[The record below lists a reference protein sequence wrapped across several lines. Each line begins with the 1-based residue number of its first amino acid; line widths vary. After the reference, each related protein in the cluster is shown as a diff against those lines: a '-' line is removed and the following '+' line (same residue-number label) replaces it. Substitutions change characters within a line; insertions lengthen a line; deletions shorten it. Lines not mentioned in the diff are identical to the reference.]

1 LGNSTYP
8 TGPSKLFSFTGNSV
22 SAASGNFQNFY
33 YFFYNTQISTNDCP
47 SPLTNI
53 PVAAVNKPI
62 ITQINDSTLSSSIAT
77 NYQWFINDSTISN
90 GTNQTLI
97 AKRNALYKVM
107 TSTGTCTMY
116 SDPKLILVTDIIEAS
131 VKEIKLKIT
140 SSDYIDNVIKG
151 NNFYIQFSNIQ
162 TGDIKLDIINSMGER
177 IFQRDRL
184 VNQMG
189 PQLISI
195 NNQSSGIY
203 FVRVFANNKVY
214 IQRVFITQ

>member
-1 LGNSTYP
+1 
-8 TGPSKLFSFTGNSV
+8 
-22 SAASGNFQNFY
+22 
-33 YFFYNTQISTNDCP
+33 
-47 SPLTNI
+47 
-53 PVAAVNKPI
+53 
-62 ITQINDSTLSSSIAT
+62 
-77 NYQWFINDSTISN
+77 
-90 GTNQTLI
+90 
-97 AKRNALYKVM
+97 
-107 TSTGTCTMY
+107 MY